1 MHPAAPVHLALGE
14 PGLGEGRALR
24 SAAAG
29 GGRAPPLSRG
39 SSRSAGEGP
48 GAPRC
53 LPGLSSAFA
62 RVVLCVDEAGSRG
75 PGFRGFT
82 HTPLALPRASSA
94 PRAGPSLRHYKLV
107 PLLCW
112 VLLELVPLT
121 PRFCLVP
128 PASEVLVFGEG
139 GGGFLPPTRTR
150 FPAPKAGLGAPSGRK
165 WGRAHPRGGACGR
178 GAPFPAPAGPAPLP
192 LALAPRLAGLQPPG
206 RDTGGGTLSL
216 EQRAPGS

>member
-1 MHPAAPVHLALGE
+1 MHLALGE

-39 SSRSAGEGP
+39 SSRSAGVGP

-128 PASEVLVFGEG
+128 PPLRFWFSGREEGVFFLQLAP
-139 GGGFLPPTRTR
+139 GFLPPRRAWVPPLAGSGAGRTR
-150 FPAPKAGLGAPSGRK
+150 VAVHVVGVRRF
-165 WGRAHPRGGACGR
+165 
-178 GAPFPAPAGPAPLP
+178 
-192 LALAPRLAGLQPPG
+192 PRLQG
-206 RDTGGGTLSL
+206 
-216 EQRAPGS
+216 QRPSPSP